1 MHARKD
7 PPPTCVFSYMY
18 RSHQTSDVTLEFLL
32 PPGIRIR
39 PLEPSDRAGVAAL
52 FKRLS
57 PESRRQRFL
66 GPKPTLSEREL
77 TYLTTV
83 DHRWHEALA
92 AVDGRDGTIVGV
104 ARYASIPGRPDAAD
118 GAIAV
123 ADAHH
128 GRGIGTV
135 LVRCLI
141 ARARVNGFAVLT
153 AETLWENRRAR
164 ALLRGTG
171 FQARRSSGAVIEL
184 ELEL

>member
-1 MHARKD
+1 
-7 PPPTCVFSYMY
+7 MY
-18 RSHQTSDVTLEFLL
+18 KSHQTSDVSLEFLL

-39 PLEPSDRAGVAAL
+39 PLEPSDRPGVTAL

-66 GPKPTLSEREL
+66 VPKPALSEREL
-77 TYLTTV
+77 SYLTGV

-92 AVDGRDGTIVGV
+92 AIDRRDGSIVGV
-104 ARYASIPGRPDAAD
+104 ARYVRVPDRPDAAD
-118 GAIAV
+118 GSIAV
-123 ADAHH
+123 ADEHQ

-141 ARARVNGFAVLT
+141 ARARVNGFSVLS
-153 AETLWENRRAR
+153 ASTLWENRRAR
-164 ALLRGTG
+164 ALLRGSG
-171 FQARRSSGAVIEL
+171 FQARGSDGPVIEL